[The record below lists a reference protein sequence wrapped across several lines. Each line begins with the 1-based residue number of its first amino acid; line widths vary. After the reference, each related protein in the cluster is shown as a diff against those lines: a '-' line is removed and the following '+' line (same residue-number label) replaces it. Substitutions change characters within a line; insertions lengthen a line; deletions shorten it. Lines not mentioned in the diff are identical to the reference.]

1 MLLLALT
8 NAREF
13 PAILSVVRCLYEVSY
28 RRAIIVLM
36 PTVVHVGYI
45 RFAGSFNSVINARI
59 CGRCPSWV
67 ILTASLTPRHF
78 AMHENINVNLQG
90 LAAAATTEIP
100 DSAPWDTQPYSTK
113 RHGISISNCDTE
125 PVHTPGCIQAH
136 GALLVLRQSDLS
148 VLQASENCES
158 ILGHGAHQLLGRGV
172 AVVVKPEGAERLRT
186 ILSTEPTDRNPIY
199 AFTLPASE
207 RATPMDVTVHTID
220 GVVMLEFEYTGRSDA
235 DTNAG
240 LVAPDSRHEPDYYS
254 LIKKTVARLQAMAT
268 VQGYCQALAD
278 EVRLLSGLDRVMI
291 YKFHAD
297 NHGEVF
303 AESRRSDLAPWLG
316 LHYPAEDIPKPARDI
331 FAKTWIRPVPD
342 INGELAEMTPL
353 LNPDTDSPVDMTF
366 CMLRGVSVMYTEY
379 LQNMGVSAGLTMP
392 LRRDNVLWGLIAC
405 HHYSGP
411 HHVPYQ
417 LRAACE
423 FLAQVG
429 SLQHHAVEERENA
442 AYRLKLEDVN
452 QQLLSMAAQEG
463 GLASMTDGTPS
474 LLGAMHAGGAAL
486 YHRERWWRVGQTPG
500 ESQLEALGHW
510 LVDRLEA
517 RSLDSP
523 MYATNSL
530 ATDYPPGAAFA
541 DVASGVLAAPLSRS
555 GQNLMLWFRPEV
567 KRTVNWGGNPHDKPK
582 VLGPNGPRL
591 TPRRSFELFSE
602 SVHQQSTPWLQI
614 EIDAAARL
622 RTLIMELVIVRAER
636 LAGLNADLARSNEEL
651 DAFAYVASHDLKEPL
666 RGIHKYAHQLM
677 ETAPANEEEKRK
689 LDGLMRLTLRM
700 DSLLDS
706 LLHFSR
712 VGREELTLEK
722 VDLNEVLADAI
733 EMVGSRTGDS
743 GTQIIAPRPLP
754 QIMCDRVRSR
764 EVLVNLLSNAL
775 KYNDKTLKRVEV
787 GYIEPQEDAAL
798 RTTFPA
804 GTEGQTVYYVRDNGI
819 GISPRHFDQVF
830 KMFKRLHGREEYGGG
845 TGAGLTIVRKLVERH
860 RGVVWPE
867 SVLGEG
873 TTFFFTLSSTNAN

>member
-1 MLLLALT
+1 
-8 NAREF
+8 
-13 PAILSVVRCLYEVSY
+13 
-28 RRAIIVLM
+28 
-36 PTVVHVGYI
+36 
-45 RFAGSFNSVINARI
+45 
-59 CGRCPSWV
+59 
-67 ILTASLTPRHF
+67 
-78 AMHENINVNLQG
+78 MHENITISLPDPT
-90 LAAAATTEIP
+90 AAPAPQATA
-100 DSAPWDTQPYSTK
+100 SAPWDTQPYSTK
-113 RHGISISNCDTE
+113 RHGLNISNCDAE
-125 PVHTPGCIQAH
+125 PVRTPGCIQAH
-136 GALLVLRQSDLS
+136 GALLVLRLSDLS
-148 VLQASENCES
+148 ILQASENTQA
-158 ILGHGAHQLLGRGV
+158 ILGCAAPQLLGKSV
-172 AVVVKPEGAERLRT
+172 AVVVKIEGEERLRS
-186 ILSTEPTDRNPIY
+186 ILATEPTERNPVY
-199 AFTLPASE
+199 AFTLPQSDLIA
-207 RATPMDVTVHTID
+207 PMDVTVHTID
-220 GVVMLEFEYTGRSDA
+220 GVVMVEFEATGRTSPG
-235 DTNAG
+235 TSAG
-240 LVAPDSRHEPDYYS
+240 LAAPGPRHQPDYYA
-254 LIKKTVARLQAMAT
+254 LIKKTVARLQAVDT
-268 VQGYCQALAD
+268 VQGFCQALAD
-278 EVRLLSGLDRVMI
+278 EVRVLSGLDRVMI

-297 NHGEVF
+297 HHGEVF
-303 AESRRSDLAPWLG
+303 AESRRDDLAPWLG

-342 INGELAEMTPL
+342 IHGELAEMTPL
-353 LNPDTDSPVDMTF
+353 VNPDTGRPVDMTF

-411 HHVPYQ
+411 HYVPYE

-429 SLQHHAVEERENA
+429 SLQHRAVEDRENA
-442 AYRLKLEDVN
+442 AYRLKLEEVN

-463 GLASMTDGTPS
+463 GLAAMTDGTPN

-500 ESQLEALGHW
+500 ESQLESLANW
-510 LVDRLEA
+510 LVDRLDA
-517 RSLDSP
+517 GSLDSP
-523 MYATNSL
+523 MYVTNSL
-530 ATDYPPGAAFA
+530 AKHYPPGADFA
-541 DVASGVLAAPLSRS
+541 DVASGVLAAPLSRT
-555 GQNLMLWFRPEV
+555 GQNLMIWFRPEV
-567 KRTVNWGGNPHDKPK
+567 KSTVNWGGNPHDKPK
-582 VLGPNGPRL
+582 VVGPNGPRL

-602 SVHQQSTPWLQI
+602 SVHQQSEPWLQV

-622 RTLIMELVIVRAER
+622 RSLIMELVIVRAER

-677 ETAPANEEEKRK
+677 EAAPANEEEKRK

-733 EMVGSRTGDS
+733 EMVGSRTDDNK
-743 GTQIIAPRPLP
+743 TQIIAPRPLP
-754 QIMCDRVRSR
+754 LIMCDRVRVR

-804 GTEGQTVYYVRDNGI
+804 GTEGQTVYYVLDNGI

-867 SVLGEG
+867 SVLGDG
-873 TTFFFTLSSTNAN
+873 TTFFFTLSAENGS